1 MNMTYYIQLVK
12 QFKNNMIILNIR
24 MLLTYSDEIQK
35 DIDNII
41 IQIKNGTLKENVNWG
56 IHPTKC
62 IAIPYRCK
70 DTPLLTSNFLSVML
84 TIFLTLYYYISIKKY
99 KITYELAI
107 FINTNDI
114 YDKLFNEIKPII
126 LSKELLEAKLNVD
139 NSIQIYKIIYLE
151 NYLLH
156 LIN

>member
-1 MNMTYYIQLVK
+1 
-12 QFKNNMIILNIR
+12 

-99 KITYELAI
+99 QSASNLAT
-107 FINTNDI
+107 FNFVYTTTNVNSSLGSDSEAV
-114 YDKLFNEIKPII
+114 FNQNRI
-126 LSKELLEAKLNVD
+126 S
-139 NSIQIYKIIYLE
+139 YLQP
-151 NYLLH
+151 
-156 LIN
+156 